1 MIRLLLTVLVIAA
14 FSFSKNNTNFVF
26 FQVDDKGMKDLGTY
40 GSTFH
45 EPPTLTTYLPQRKNK

>member
-1 MIRLLLTVLVIAA
+1 LLLTVLVIAA

-26 FQVDDKGMKDLGTY
+26 FQVDDMGMKDLGTY